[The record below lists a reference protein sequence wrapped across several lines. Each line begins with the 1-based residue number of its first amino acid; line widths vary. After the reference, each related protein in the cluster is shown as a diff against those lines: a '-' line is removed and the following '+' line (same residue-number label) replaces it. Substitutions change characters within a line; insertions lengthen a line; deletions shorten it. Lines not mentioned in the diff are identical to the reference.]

1 MKQTLVQR
9 FGRRRLSESKELYLL
24 MLPVLVMVFIFF
36 YLPMFGIVI
45 AFQDYTPG
53 DAFFSF
59 QGDTAWVG
67 LQHFKS
73 FLSSI
78 YFPRLLK
85 NTLTLSVLNLAVTF
99 WIPIGFALLVNEI
112 RHLRYKKVVQTA
124 SYMPYFISMVVAAG
138 MVISFIEKDGLINQ
152 IIMLFGGDAISF
164 RTDPKW
170 FPIVY
175 TVTNVWKCFGWNS
188 ILYLSAMSSIDTA
201 LYESARIDGANR
213 WQQMYKITLPM
224 IAPTIAI
231 MLIFAVGDIM
241 TSNTDLILLLYN
253 NATMKTADVF
263 STYVYREGLLTGK
276 TSLGTAV
283 GLFASTINL
292 ILVFVANKIS
302 NKISG
307 DGLF

>member
-1 MKQTLVQR
+1 MKRTLVQR

-124 SYMPYFISMVVAAG
+124 S
-138 MVISFIEKDGLINQ
+138 
-152 IIMLFGGDAISF
+152 
-164 RTDPKW
+164 
-170 FPIVY
+170 
-175 TVTNVWKCFGWNS
+175 
-188 ILYLSAMSSIDTA
+188 
-201 LYESARIDGANR
+201 
-213 WQQMYKITLPM
+213 
-224 IAPTIAI
+224 
-231 MLIFAVGDIM
+231 
-241 TSNTDLILLLYN
+241 
-253 NATMKTADVF
+253 
-263 STYVYREGLLTGK
+263 
-276 TSLGTAV
+276 
-283 GLFASTINL
+283 
-292 ILVFVANKIS
+292 
-302 NKISG
+302 
-307 DGLF
+307 